1 MSISIRKPASL
12 FILSLLCGLMLSQPA
27 WADDDDDDPAKIAEM
42 AKTFGLI
49 SLEDAQKKALA
60 AKPGMVK
67 EAELESRKFKSGWD
81 YEFEIVDADG
91 KEWEVLI
98 DAKTGKVNSVNRD
111 WF

>member
-12 FILSLLCGLMLSQPA
+12 FILSLLCGLMMSQPA
-27 WADDDDDDPAKIAEM
+27 WADDDDDPAKIAEM

-67 EAELESRKFKSGWD
+67 EAELENRKFKSGWD